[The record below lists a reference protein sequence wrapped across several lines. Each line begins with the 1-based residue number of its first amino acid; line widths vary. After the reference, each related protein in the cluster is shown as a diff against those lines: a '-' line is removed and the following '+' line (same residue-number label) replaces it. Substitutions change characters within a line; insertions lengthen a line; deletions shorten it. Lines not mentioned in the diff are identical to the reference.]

1 MLTANHGTDHE
12 DPMEELEKGLKE
24 LKSFATHR
32 KSNSINKPDPTEL
45 PETKPPTKE
54 HTWADP

>member
-45 PETKPPTKE
+45 LETKPSTKE
-54 HTWADP
+54 YT